1 MEDAP
6 ERTGSCPAGRN
17 MLYCRLASDRLR
29 LIAGGGGGN
38 MAENMQEE
46 TFDTRTRRL
55 IGEEAAQRLRNAK
68 VAVFGIGG
76 VGSYCVE
83 ALARCGVGHLVLTDG
98 DRVSPSN
105 LNRQL
110 IALHSTVGCLK
121 TEAAARR
128 IADICPETKTELH
141 SVYFTAETESQFDF
155 SSYHYIIDAVDM
167 VSAKLLM
174 IEKAEEN
181 GTPIISC
188 MGTGNKLD
196 PTRFEI
202 ADIYQTSECPLAR
215 VMRTELRKRGIPKLR
230 VVYSREKPMKPAGPD
245 RVPGSISFV
254 PAAAGLIL
262 AGEAVRQLLHI

>member
-1 MEDAP
+1 
-6 ERTGSCPAGRN
+6 
-17 MLYCRLASDRLR
+17 
-29 LIAGGGGGN
+29 

-128 IADICPETKTELH
+128 IADICPETETELH

-174 IEKAEEN
+174 IEKAEEI
-181 GTPIISC
+181 GMS
-188 MGTGNKLD
+188 TG
-196 PTRFEI
+196 PCHAHGAAQTRDSK
-202 ADIYQTSECPLAR
+202 AA
-215 VMRTELRKRGIPKLR
+215 RGIFPG
-230 VVYSREKPMKPAGPD
+230 ETHETGGAGPCAGQYFFC
-245 RVPGSISFV
+245 PGCGRAYFS
-254 PAAAGLIL
+254 
-262 AGEAVRQLLHI
+262 R